1 MSCKYFRL
9 YCLMFFNINQAEHGF
24 FFYIRGIWES
34 GGSDVILQS
43 RQWFFMLNPGHIV
56 AQCVSGQS
64 KDPRVLFFFTTD

>member
-1 MSCKYFRL
+1 
-9 YCLMFFNINQAEHGF
+9 MFFNINQAEHGF

-43 RQWFFMLNPGHIV
+43 RQCFFMLNPGHIV

-64 KDPRVLFFFTTD
+64 KDPRVLFFLPQTD